1 MKLFTIILLL
11 FSVGLFTKINAQT
24 TTISGSIIDASTLEP
39 VEMAGIRILNAR
51 DSSYING
58 AATNKSG
65 RFSVK
70 INQGKYILQASFL
83 GYTDRFMEVNANK
96 SQVNVGTIKM
106 SDDGIL
112 LSEAVIV
119 AKAPEIV
126 VKGDTVEYSA
136 DIYNVQESAVL
147 EDLIKKIPGAE
158 VSEDGKITINGKD
171 ISKILVDGKE
181 FFSNDP
187 KIASKNL
194 PAKMIDKLQVL
205 DKKSEMAEMTGFDDG
220 DEETVINLTVKP
232 GMKEGLFGNAMVG
245 YGSKDRYEGSGMI
258 NYMRN
263 DTQITGLF
271 GLNNTNNA
279 GFTDFASSMS
289 GSGGPPRGVSFGG
302 NNGVAKTGNVGLNFA
317 TQKGETFKING
328 DFRYGT
334 LDNDVRS
341 TSNKTYTGV
350 NRTEN
355 SQSWGNNRSDNFG
368 ANMRLEWKPDSMTQ
382 IIFRPQF
389 QYNKNRKLQS
399 SETAYYL
406 NDSIENNYNESAFYS
421 SDGDGINF
429 SGDLWFN
436 RKLNRKGRSF
446 TVRLSGGYDN
456 SDVDGFNYSKTSFSD
471 HSVQDSIIDQRFTQ
485 KDNGYNWRVR
495 LSYVEPLGRN
505 NFMELVYNIR
515 NTHSEVDKA
524 TYSKSNPSSDIYDIV
539 DNDYTRNVKSD
550 FLNQNITLNFRSE
563 RRNFNYTIGLGLEP
577 SRTKT
582 TIEEVTET
590 RKSPSKNY
598 LNFAPRARFNYIW
611 NKRQTL
617 RIDYRGSANS
627 PTALQLFDGLISQSG
642 YNKTIGN
649 PDLRP
654 SFENRVFIRFQKYN
668 PEKASSVMFFGR
680 FTHTSNDIVTI
691 TKFEDLGRTTTY
703 ANVNGNWNGNGRF
716 IFNLP
721 LRNKKFSVNSMSFA
735 SYQRSNTLINENNSN
750 NYLKNKA
757 NIYRLR
763 ESAGIRFR
771 TDLMPTHP
779 DIFTLELNARGNLTF
794 NSINNS
800 ISKTSNQDTYDYGG
814 YFDFT
819 LGLPWSLRIDSDINY
834 SANTGYGDGFKRN
847 EWLWNASI
855 SKDIFKAKNGTI
867 RFKIYDILQERSNI
881 SRNNTSTYIEDITT
895 NTLNSY
901 FMVNFVYR
909 FQIFKGGAKA
919 SDMQQQGPR
928 GYGRPG
934 GGPPH
939 GRM

>member
-1 MKLFTIILLL
+1 MKLFTVILLL
-11 FSVGLFTKINAQT
+11 FLAFYTPVSAQDKT
-24 TTISGSIIDASTLEP
+24 ATISGSVVDAATLDP
-39 VEMAGIRILNAR
+39 VEMAGIRILNAK
-51 DSSYING
+51 DSSYVSG
-58 AATNKSG
+58 AASNKSG
-65 RFSVK
+65 KFNIRV
-70 INQGKYILQASFL
+70 NRGKYILQTSFL
-83 GYTDRFMEVNANK
+83 GYTDRFIEINANK
-96 SQVNVGTIKM
+96 SQINVGSIKM

-112 LSEAVIV
+112 LNEAVII

-126 VKGDTVEYSA
+126 MKGDTVEYTA
-136 DIYNVQESAVL
+136 DIYNVQETAVL

-158 VSEDGKITINGKD
+158 ISDDGKITINGKD

-187 KIASKNL
+187 TIASKNL

-205 DKKSEMAEMTGFDDG
+205 DKKSEMAQMTGFDDG

-232 GMKEGLFGNAMVG
+232 GMKEGVFGNAMVG

-263 DTQITGLF
+263 NSQLTGLF

-279 GFTDFASSMS
+279 GFTDFASNMS
-289 GSGGPPRGVSFGG
+289 GSGGPPRGVTFGR
-302 NNGVAKTGNVGLNFA
+302 NNGVAKTGNAGLNFA
-317 TQKGETFKING
+317 TEKGNTFKING

-334 LDNDVRS
+334 IDNDVNS

-355 SQSWGNNRSDNFG
+355 STSWGNNKSDNFG
-368 ANMRLEWKPDSMTQ
+368 ANMYLEWKPDSMTQ
-382 IIFRPQF
+382 LIFRPQF

-406 NDSIENNYNESAFYS
+406 NDSIANNYDETAFYS
-421 SDGDGINF
+421 SDGDGINL

-436 RKLNRKGRSF
+436 RKLNSKGRSF
-446 TVRLSGGYDN
+446 TVRLAGGYGNTDT
-456 SDVDGFNYSKTSFSD
+456 DGFNYSKTSFFNS
-471 HSVQDSIIDQRFTQ
+471 SSQDSILDQRFTQ
-485 KDNGYNWRVR
+485 KDNNYNWRVR
-495 LSYVEPLGRN
+495 ISYVEPLGRN
-505 NFMELVYNIR
+505 NFMELAYNIR
-515 NTHSEVDKA
+515 NTHSEMDKA
-524 TYSKSNPSSDIYDIV
+524 TYSKSDPTSDLYDII

-550 FLNQNITLNFRSE
+550 FLNQNITLSFRSE
-563 RRNFNYTIGLGLEP
+563 RKNFNYTLGVGLEP

-582 TIEEVTET
+582 TIEEPTET
-590 RKSPSKNY
+590 RKSPTKNY

-611 NKRQTL
+611 SKRQTL

-654 SFENRVFIRFQKYN
+654 SFENRVFIRYQKYN
-668 PEKASSVMFFGR
+668 PEQASSVMFFGR

-721 LRNKKFSVNSMSFA
+721 LRNKKFSINSMTFA
-735 SYQRSNTLINENNSN
+735 SYQRSNTLINEDNSN

-757 NIYRLR
+757 DIYRLH

-771 TDLMPTHP
+771 TDLMPTRP
-779 DIFTLELNARGNLTF
+779 DIFTLELNGRGNISF

-800 ISKTSNQDTYDYGG
+800 ISKNSNKNTYDYGG

-819 LGLPWSLRIDSDINY
+819 LGLPWNLRIDSDITY
-834 SANTGYGDGFKRN
+834 SANSGYGDGFKRN
-847 EWLWNASI
+847 EWLWNASV

-919 SDMQQQGPR
+919 SDIQQGPR
-928 GYGRPG
+928 GYG
-934 GGPPH
+934 PPH
-939 GRM
+939 RRM